1 MPSKTQA
8 VRRQIASLVLLLGL
22 LHQTHSEVDQVGSDQ
37 PIDMSEQVAEERNV
51 IADIVRDVLAEQS
64 RSGNVDPAR
73 QREIIENYWSKNAA
87 TTLAMRELGFWQR
100 FADVNIPMVLFALA
114 VFCIFFSFAITVPTV
129 LYNLMCQFNISERFA
144 RTVRYWVFVGLLGA
158 GIVAALAIVEFDWW
172 NQLLGLGFL
181 GIIVSVGFSSQI
193 SNAVS
198 GFLMPMDPLIAV
210 GRELEN
216 EGIRGIVVE
225 LNLRQ
230 IVLMRTAENGAV
242 LANAD
247 GEAVYTTI
255 PNHKFG
261 DSATTFYKFHKRDAV
276 LKRYAAD
283 EADRVEH
290 VDAKW
295 SLDGQ
300 LKRNA

>member
-1 MPSKTQA
+1 MISKTQA

-22 LHQTHSEVDQVGSDQ
+22 LHQTHSETDQFGSDQ
-37 PIDMSEQVAEERNV
+37 SIDMSEQVAAERNV

-64 RSGNVDPAR
+64 RSGNVDAAR
-73 QREIIENYWSKNAA
+73 QRAIIENYWSKNAA
-87 TTLAMRELGFWQR
+87 STLAVREFGFWQR
-100 FADVNIPMVLFALA
+100 FVDVDIPMVLFALV
-114 VFCIFFSFAITVPTV
+114 VFCVFFSFAITVPTV
-129 LYNLMCQFNISERFA
+129 LYNLLCQFNISERFA
-144 RTVRYWVFVGLLGA
+144 RTVRYWTFVGLLGA

-172 NQLLGLGFL
+172 NQFLALGFL
-181 GIIVSVGFSSQI
+181 GIIISVGFSSQI

-210 GRELEN
+210 GRELDN

-230 IVLMRTAENGAV
+230 IVLMRTTESGSIV
-242 LANAD
+242 ANAD

-261 DSATTFYKFHKRDAV
+261 DSATTFYKFHKREAV
-276 LKRYAAD
+276 LKKYADD
-283 EADRVEH
+283 EADRVVK

-295 SLDGQ
+295 TLDAQ
-300 LKRNA
+300 IKRDV